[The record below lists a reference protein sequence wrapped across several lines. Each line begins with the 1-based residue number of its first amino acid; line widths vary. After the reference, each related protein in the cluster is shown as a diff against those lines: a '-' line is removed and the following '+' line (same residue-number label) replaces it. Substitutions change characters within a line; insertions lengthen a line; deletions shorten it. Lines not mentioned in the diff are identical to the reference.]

1 MLLPIM
7 TYEQEIAEEI
17 TPAEFDLASA
27 LEAHVSFSNLM
38 QVSKRNRE
46 EQDVYY
52 VERTPGWGSIIC
64 EINSESKP
72 RLDAQLLARK

>member
-1 MLLPIM
+1 M

-46 EQDVYY
+46 EQDAYY
-52 VERTPGWGSIIC
+52 VERTPGRGSIIC
-64 EINSESKP
+64 EINS
-72 RLDAQLLARK
+72 